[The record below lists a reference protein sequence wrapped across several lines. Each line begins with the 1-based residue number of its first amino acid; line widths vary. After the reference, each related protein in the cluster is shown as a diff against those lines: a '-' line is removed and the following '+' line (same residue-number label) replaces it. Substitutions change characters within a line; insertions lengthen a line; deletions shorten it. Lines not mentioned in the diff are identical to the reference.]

1 MRRFLVWFFRRVISL
16 YFRHIEESGNRPN
29 ASTAGRI
36 FVSNHVNAL
45 VDPILV
51 LTRAPC
57 PISPIAKSTL
67 WDIPGL
73 HWILDAAGAVPI
85 QRRRDNPNK
94 SAAANEAIFDRIATW
109 LEGGGNI
116 LIFPEGT
123 SHNEPQLAAVKSG
136 AARMLMRAY
145 ESGARDV
152 SFQSVALEFEARDV
166 FRSRALIL
174 YGPVH
179 YVRDFEGDSEARVTA
194 MTEALRDDLSEL
206 LVEGDTWPDRLLI
219 ARVAE
224 MLANETGDRS
234 MERWNSIGRRVEAAN
249 KALQGSGEAAVAKI
263 RKAVD
268 TYYTELERAGLSD
281 HQLGADLPE
290 RERGDLAGAIVLLM
304 VLPLALLGML
314 LYWAPYQMP
323 RLAARKV
330 GQDADRRSTAKLV
343 SGLLAYPAW
352 GAGLAA
358 ASFLA
363 LPTTSALGAFAVIAL
378 SPFAALAWRD
388 VTPGVMRAMR
398 LRTHGKRLAR
408 LGVLRERALAVIHE
422 VRDQL
427 EQR

>member
-1 MRRFLVWFFRRVISL
+1 MRRVLVWFFRRVISL
-16 YFRHIEESGNRPN
+16 YFRHIEESGNRPS
-29 ASTAGRI
+29 ADTAGRI

-67 WDIPGL
+67 WNIPGL
-73 HWILDAAGAVPI
+73 PWLLDAAGAVPI

-94 SAAANEAIFDRIATW
+94 SSEANEAIFDRIASW
-109 LEGGGNI
+109 LQGGGNI

-136 AARMLMRAY
+136 AARMLIRAF
-145 ESGARDV
+145 EGGAEGV
-152 SFQSVALEFEARDV
+152 SFQSVALEFEARDT

-179 YVRDFEGDSEARVTA
+179 HVRDFDGDSEARVTA
-194 MTEALRDDLSEL
+194 MTDMLRDDLSEL
-206 LVEGDTWPDRLLI
+206 LVEGNTWPDRVLI

-234 MERWNSIGRRVEAAN
+234 MERWNSIGRRVEAAR
-249 KALQGSGEAAVAKI
+249 KALAGTGEDVVEEI
-263 RKAVD
+263 RGEVD
-268 TYYTELERAGLSD
+268 GYYDELERAGLRD
-281 HQLGADLPE
+281 HQLGAETSGPEKNELP
-290 RERGDLAGAIVLLM
+290 GALLLLT
-304 VLPLALLGML
+304 VLPLALVGTV
-314 LYWAPYQMP
+314 LYWVPYQMP

-330 GQDADRRSTAKLV
+330 GQDADRRSTAKLA
-343 SGLLAYPAW
+343 SGLLAYPVWA
-352 GAGLAA
+352 AGLITL
-358 ASFLA
+358 SFLL
-363 LPTTSALGAFAVIAL
+363 LPTPSALAALAVILL

-388 VTPGVMRAMR
+388 VTPSVLRALR
-398 LRTHGKRLAR
+398 LQTHGKRLAD
-408 LGVLRERALAVIHE
+408 LGVRRERALTAIRR

-427 EQR
+427 GM